1 MEIDSNGTTKTK
13 TKVVDDD
20 DVVSPIE
27 AVRAVVLND
36 DDPTLPVWTFRM
48 WFLGLTSVVL
58 LSFVNTFLSYRTEP
72 LSISTISVQ
81 VATLPIGKFMAK
93 VLPTRKFRI
102 GKREFSLNPGPFN
115 MKEHVLI
122 SMFAN
127 CGGGTAYAIYIIDII
142 RAFYGRKITFLASWL
157 LVVTTQVLGYGWA
170 GIMRKIVVDPA
181 TMWWPAS
188 VAQVSLF
195 RALHEK
201 EDGKGMSRG
210 KFFFIAL
217 ICSFAY
223 YVIPGYFFG
232 TLTTISWICWIFPKS
247 VTAHQIGS
255 GSNGLGLGSFALDW
269 NSIVAFLGSPLVT
282 PINATLN
289 IMAGY
294 LLLIY
299 VIIPSSYWGFNLYNA
314 RNFPIYSSRLFTA
327 QGMKYDVTSIVNK
340 KFELDIEAY
349 EKQGHI
355 NLSVFFAISYG
366 IGFAAIAS
374 ALTHVACFN
383 GRKIIQL
390 WSSRSMKQDIHTR
403 LMKKYDDVP
412 SWWFHVLLIGSF
424 ILALLLVTFMKDQV
438 QLPWWGLIF
447 AAAFALFF
455 TPFVSII
462 TATTNQTPGLNV
474 ISEYVFG
481 LILPGKPIANVC
493 FKTYAYISMNQAVF
507 FLSDFKLGHYMKIP
521 PRSMF
526 LVQTIGTIIAG
537 TINVIVALWM
547 LGSIPNICNTD
558 LLPPDSEWTCP
569 GDRVFFGA
577 SVIWGLVGPWRIFGP
592 KGNYS
597 YLNLFFILGAL
608 GPIILWALLKAF
620 PNQKWIGTIHLPV
633 LLGATAIM
641 PPASTVNFNSWLVVA
656 IVFNYFVYKRY
667 RNWWNKYNYVLSGAL
682 DAGMAFMLLLLYFAL
697 NMHGTSLNW
706 WGQSE
711 HCELAKCPTA
721 KGVNVTECPVF

>member
-1 MEIDSNGTTKTK
+1 MSSSAMEIENTTNTK

-20 DVVSPIE
+20 NDISPIE

-48 WFLGLTSVVL
+48 WFLGIIFVVL
-58 LSFVNTFLSYRTEP
+58 LSFVNTFFSYRTEP
-72 LSISTISVQ
+72 LTVTMISVQ

-93 VLPTRKFRI
+93 VLPTGKFRI

-127 CGGGTAYAIYIIDII
+127 CGSGTAYAISIIDII
-142 RAFYGRKITFLASWL
+142 RAFYGRKINFLASWF
-157 LVVTTQVLGYGWA
+157 LVLTTQLLGYGWA

-299 VIIPSSYWGFNLYNA
+299 VIIPSCYWGFNLYNA
-314 RNFPIYSSRLFTA
+314 RTFPIYSSHLFTA
-327 QGMKYDVTSIVNK
+327 QGKQYDVTSIVNK
-340 KFELDIEAY
+340 KFELDLEAY

-374 ALTHVACFN
+374 AITHVACFH
-383 GRKIIQL
+383 GRSIIEL

-403 LMKKYDDVP
+403 LMKKYNDVP
-412 SWWFHVLLIGSF
+412 SWWFHVLLIVSI
-424 ILALLLVTFMKDQV
+424 ILALLLVTLMKDQ
-438 QLPWWGLIF
+438 
-447 AAAFALFF
+447 A
-455 TPFVSII
+455 
-462 TATTNQTPGLNV
+462 PGLNV

-507 FLSDFKLGHYMKIP
+507 FLNDFKLGHYMKIP

-526 LVQTIGTIIAG
+526 LVQIIGTIIAG

-569 GDRVFFGA
+569 NDRVFFDA

-597 YLNLFFILGAL
+597 YLNLFFIFGAL

-633 LLGATAIM
+633 LLGATAAM
-641 PPASTVNFNSWLVVA
+641 PPAGTVNFNSWLVVA

-697 NMHGTSLNW
+697 NMNGTILNW

-721 KGVNVTECPVF
+721 KGVNVTGCPVL